1 MFDEWRRTLSPR
13 IKEAKFNI
21 YRLRKNPLSLIGIV
35 MMSFFIV
42 LAIVAPL
49 LAEPNRP
56 NPFKVPTFFSTE
68 PLPPSQEHPFGTTG
82 PPGYYDVFYGVVWG
96 TRISLRIS
104 FTVIT
109 SALIIGVTLGGL
121 AGIYGGKIEEVIM
134 RVTDIFLALP
144 GLLLAMAIASVLGRN
159 IYNLT
164 NSLIVVWWP
173 VYARVIRAEILRIK
187 SETFVEAA
195 RANGCS
201 TLRIIQRH
209 ILPNVIYPVVVV
221 ASLDMG
227 RVVLM
232 AASLSFL
239 GLGAQPGTA
248 EWGLIISE
256 GRNWML
262 RGMWWTTLFPGLAI
276 FGFVLGW
283 NFIGDAFRDIL
294 DPTVRRHMI

>member
-1 MFDEWRRTLSPR
+1 MLDEWRRTLSPR

-21 YRLRKNPLSLIGIV
+21 YRLRKNPLSLLGIGII
-35 MMSFFIV
+35 SFFIV
-42 LAIVAPL
+42 QAIVAPV
-49 LAEPNRP
+49 LAPP
-56 NPFKVPTFFSTE
+56 SKPDPFKVPTFFSHE
-68 PLPPSQEHPFGTTG
+68 PIPPNKEHPFGTSG
-82 PPGYYDVFYGVVWG
+82 PPGYYDVWYAVIWG

-104 FTVIT
+104 ITVIA

-121 AGIYGGKIEEVIM
+121 AGLYGGKIDEVLM

-164 NSLIVVWWP
+164 NAMILVWWP
-173 VYARVIRAEILRIK
+173 VYARVIRAEILRVR

-195 RANGCS
+195 RANGCG
-201 TLRIIQRH
+201 TVRIIQRH
-209 ILPNVIYPVVVV
+209 ILPNVIFPVIIV
-221 ASLDMG
+221 ASMDMG

-262 RGMWWTTLFPGLAI
+262 RGKWWTTFFPGLAI

-294 DPTVRRHMI
+294 DPRVRRHMV

>member
-1 MFDEWRRTLSPR
+1 MFDDWKQNLSPR

-21 YRLRKNPLSLIGIV
+21 YRLKKNPLSLLGIGMIF
-35 MMSFFIV
+35 FFIV
-42 LAIVAPL
+42 QAIFAPL
-49 LAEPNRP
+49 LAPPNRP
-56 NPFKVPTFFSTE
+56 DPFRVPTFFSTE
-68 PLPPSQEHPFGTTG
+68 PMPPSTEHPFGTTG
-82 PPGYYDVFYGVVWG
+82 PPGYYDVFYAVIWG

-104 FTVIT
+104 FTVII
-109 SALIIGVTLGGL
+109 SALIVGISLGGV
-121 AGIYGGKIEEVIM
+121 AGLYGGKIEEVLM
-134 RVTDIFLALP
+134 RITDIFLALP
-144 GLLLAMAIASVLGRN
+144 GLLLAMAIAAVLGRN
-159 IYNLT
+159 IYNLI
-164 NSLIVVWWP
+164 NALIVVWWP
-173 VYARVIRAEILRIK
+173 VYARVIRAEILRVK

-201 TLRIIQRH
+201 TGRIILRH
-209 ILPNVIYPVVVV
+209 ILPNVIFPILIV

-262 RGMWWTTLFPGLAI
+262 RGMWWTTFFPGIAI
-276 FGFVLGW
+276 FAFVLGW

-294 DPTVRRHMI
+294 DPRVRRHMI